1 MFLLNLRQIIDDYSE
16 DLLRLA
22 YYYTKNL
29 HAAEDIVQDI
39 FIKFSQ
45 SNYEEQG
52 QLRAYLTK
60 MTINRSN
67 DYMKSW
73 AYRKIQLQEK
83 LPLIAFV
90 QKDTIEQKE
99 LRSRYQLT
107 KVCRDILNKRFKC
120 MSY

>member
-73 AYRKIQLQEK
+73 AYRKIQL
-83 LPLIAFV
+83 
-90 QKDTIEQKE
+90 
-99 LRSRYQLT
+99 
-107 KVCRDILNKRFKC
+107 
-120 MSY
+120 